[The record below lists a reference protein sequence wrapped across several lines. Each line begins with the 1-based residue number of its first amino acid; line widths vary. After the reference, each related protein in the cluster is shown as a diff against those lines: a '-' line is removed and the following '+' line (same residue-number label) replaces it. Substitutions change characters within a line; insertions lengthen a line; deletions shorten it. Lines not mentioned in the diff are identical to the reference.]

1 MLLIFLMISLGCAK
15 KSNLN
20 GWPDSP
26 YALPSTWINAAERHE
41 QAGDLQRALYE
52 YRIARTV
59 SARDTSI
66 NSEIKRLEDRI
77 EKKSKS
83 LMRAAKKAQ
92 DQGKLARAHEYYLEV
107 LSLEPKHQ
115 KALEA
120 LRRLDKN
127 NQNKRMQKKVALSQR
142 YRERKS
148 HKKTKRDYEDEG
160 YVYSRQAILQA
171 ESRAADVPTYIADIE
186 KHIKKYPQDTE
197 LKEMLLNIR
206 IVQARAAFQSAKYEK
221 SLYHL
226 SAAEKLFKHERKAS
240 GKLAGIREELGRDL
254 YLKGV
259 QRVRTEPVNALKLW
273 KTALKFNPNDKR
285 TLLRIQNIEKQ

>member
-1 MLLIFLMISLGCAK
+1 MVCYGCAR

-41 QAGDLQRALYE
+41 LVGDLQRALYE

-59 SARDTSI
+59 SVRDASI
-66 NSEIKRLEDRI
+66 NREIERLEDRI
-77 EKKSKS
+77 EKKVKS
-83 LMRAAKKAQ
+83 LMIAAKKAQ
-92 DQGKLARAHEYYLEV
+92 GQGKINRAHEYYLDV
-107 LSLEPKHQ
+107 LSLKPNHRE
-115 KALEA
+115 ALEA
-120 LRRLDKN
+120 LRRLEKN
-127 NQNKRMQKKVALSQR
+127 NQNEKMQRKVALSQR
-142 YRERKS
+142 DRKGKS

-160 YVYSRQAILQA
+160 YVYSRQTILQA
-171 ESRAADVPTYIADIE
+171 ESWVADAPTYIAELE

-197 LKEMLLNIR
+197 LKEILLNTR
-206 IVQARAAFQSAKYEK
+206 IVQARAAFRSAKYEK

-226 SAAEKLFKHERKAS
+226 LAAEKLFKHERKAS
-240 GKLAGIREELGRDL
+240 GKLAVIREELGKDL

-259 QRVRTEPVNALKLW
+259 RSVRSEPVNALKLW

-285 TLLRIQNIEKQ
+285 TLLRIQNVEKQQGSP